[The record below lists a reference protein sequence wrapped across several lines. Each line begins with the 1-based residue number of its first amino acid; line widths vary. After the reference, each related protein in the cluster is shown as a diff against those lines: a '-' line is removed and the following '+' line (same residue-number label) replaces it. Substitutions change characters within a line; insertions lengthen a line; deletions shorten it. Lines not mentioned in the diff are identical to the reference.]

1 MILQPPVANL
11 WIYNTKLVESKHFS
25 TPTLAYKCN
34 TYEPDGMS
42 AVNSSYQHVSD
53 SQIYSC

>member
-25 TPTLAYKCN
+25 TYKCN

-53 SQIYSC
+53 SQI